1 MARKEGWKEDGA
13 MLGPEAEKEEGETA
27 EGEAGVARGV
37 GGAPSWASNYE
48 QAPRPNLN

>member
-27 EGEAGVARGV
+27 EGEAGGLAGSE
-37 GGAPSWASNYE
+37 P
-48 QAPRPNLN
+48 PRAGLQTTNKPPGQT

>member
-27 EGEAGVARGV
+27 EEIHGMCYLQNALFLLFLDRG
-37 GGAPSWASNYE
+37 A
-48 QAPRPNLN
+48 